1 MSRDEKA
8 WAEEAP
14 RRLRDGW
21 AEPGSEWDD
30 GHKLCGHR
38 VYIAGL
44 GGATV
49 RAFNKKTTLGGAS
62 SHSVELD
69 VWEGLRRGSLL
80 TVASAANLRAGL
92 NLSSKKVAVLKPGEV
107 AELLELQGVEISGGR
122 ERWHGMRARVL
133 TRPTKSRE
141 TRGKAGVVQGWVS
154 LEARDGTVLLRP
166 DAETQQRRARGTLD
180 TSPVT
185 RQVKLRRK
193 GNRETGW
200 LIWPREEDHLE
211 RMRESEGEVSIAS
224 SSSASLLEGDA
235 ALVVRSSPH
244 PPALH
249 SRGKCAEGWRMGLA
263 RGWQGRGL
271 RCGKRA
277 ASETSLC

>member
-1 MSRDEKA
+1 M
-8 WAEEAP
+8 
-14 RRLRDGW
+14 
-21 AEPGSEWDD
+21 
-30 GHKLCGHR
+30 
-38 VYIAGL
+38 
-44 GGATV
+44 
-49 RAFNKKTTLGGAS
+49 
-62 SHSVELD
+62 
-69 VWEGLRRGSLL
+69 
-80 TVASAANLRAGL
+80 
-92 NLSSKKVAVLKPGEV
+92 
-107 AELLELQGVEISGGR
+107 
-122 ERWHGMRARVL
+122 
-133 TRPTKSRE
+133 
-141 TRGKAGVVQGWVS
+141 VQGWVS

-224 SSSASLLEGDA
+224 SSSLLEGDA
-235 ALVVRSSPH
+235 ALVVRCPH

-263 RGWQGRGL
+263 RGRQRRGL

-277 ASETSLC
+277 ASETSLCSHSCPAKPAQDSPWEEQLRVLAPEGWREPTKREARMDGSLVGYQIFVCGYGRGRVKEYVKSGTHTQAHPNLSGSLLHTQLPEGA